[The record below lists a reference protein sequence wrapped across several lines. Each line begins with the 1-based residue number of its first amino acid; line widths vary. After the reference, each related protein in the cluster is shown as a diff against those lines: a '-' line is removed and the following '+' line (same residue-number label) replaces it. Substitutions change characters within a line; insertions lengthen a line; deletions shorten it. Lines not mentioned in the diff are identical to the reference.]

1 MRLALMTAALTP
13 LAALAACGGQ
23 PETAGPER
31 RSAAGEVLG
40 GEVTDDM
47 LPLDT
52 ARSTSPP
59 DPRAEPRAGP
69 PDAVGTATSRPFR
82 GKTPPR
88 PQISGG
94 PAPDASSPTDPPPP
108 ATPPPE

>member
-1 MRLALMTAALTP
+1 MRLALMTVALAG

-23 PETAGPER
+23 PEPAGPER

-69 PDAVGTATSRPFR
+69 PDAMGTPTPRASR

-94 PAPDASSPTDPPPP
+94 PAPNATSTGDPRAP